1 MTIND
6 ECMQIRGEIAK
17 LRADQRRRY
26 SPVLKGRILAWTQ
39 RATAAGM
46 LESECGPRLGIKTWR
61 IRTWQREGTRPTPV
75 VRESVA
81 LVPIEVH
88 AQPSAIGPTLVTP
101 SGYRVD
107 GLGLEQLATLLRELA

>member
-26 SPVLKGRILAWTQ
+26 PPVLKGRILAWTR
-39 RATAAGM
+39 RATAAGI

-61 IRTWQREGTRPTPV
+61 IRTWQQEGARPV
-75 VRESVA
+75 EQESVA

-88 AQPSAIGPTLVTP
+88 PLEPRVGPTLVTP
-101 SGYRVD
+101 SGYRVE
-107 GLGLEQLATLLRELA
+107 GLALEQLATLLRELA